1 MRLGAVSIGSFEVSR
16 WRDGRGDLPMGFQ
29 SVASVLVWGLDR
41 RSGAIRA
48 EGTLVSME
56 LESVTAMAEALR
68 KGRARNQDAHRL
80 RVPEH
85 NSAEGEGRYRERVS
99 LS

>member
-29 SVASVLVWGLDR
+29 SGPRVLGWGLDR
-41 RSGAIRA
+41 RDGAIRA
-48 EGTLVSME
+48 WGTLLSME
-56 LESVTAMAEALR
+56 LESVKAMAEALR
-68 KGRARNQDAHRL
+68 NGRARNQDARRL

-85 NSAEGEGRYRERVS
+85 NSAEGEGRVREQ
-99 LS
+99 

>member
-1 MRLGAVSIGSFEVSR
+1 MGVGSEKR
-16 WRDGRGDLPMGFQ
+16 
-29 SVASVLVWGLDR
+29 
-41 RSGAIRA
+41 AIRA

-56 LESVTAMAEALR
+56 LEAVTAMAEELR

-85 NSAEGEGRYRERVS
+85 NSAEGEGRGGEQ
-99 LS
+99 